1 MSRQTHNDPALRDHR
16 RALRRNATPAERRL
30 WKHLRRRQIDGWRF
44 RRQYSVGPFV
54 LDFYCPEACLGIEL
68 DGSVHDDPARA
79 AYDGEREGRLR
90 EEGVR
95 VIRFENRLVMEQVDV
110 VVAAIQHALAAPPE
124 TTTTPF
130 TPGPPP
136 GLPPVGGGD

>member
-1 MSRQTHNDPALRDHR
+1 MSRQTHNHPALREHR
-16 RALRRNATPAERRL
+16 RALRHGATPAERRL
-30 WKHLRRRQIDGWRF
+30 WKQLRKRQVGGWRF

-54 LDFYCPEACLGIEL
+54 LDFYCPEARLGVEL
-68 DGSVHDDPARA
+68 DGSAHDDPTRP
-79 AYDGEREGRLR
+79 AYDGERERRLG

-110 VVAAIQHALAAPPE
+110 VVAAIRHAL
-124 TTTTPF
+124 TTPPVA

-136 GLPPVGGGD
+136 DLPPVGGGD